1 MQKSKSNNSAI
12 FEIHFWEVLEN
23 EIMLKYPVLNAVIN
37 SPERFCEEKIMEFS
51 EISSYGLVFDKL
63 KIIYQTAEHNQ
74 TTIKIHRDSSITKP
88 LGGIAVLEETIPFN
102 IGKLKS
108 VKEAEV
114 KAKALVDL
122 I

>member
-63 KIIYQTAEHNQ
+63 KIIYQTDENNQ
-74 TTIKIHRDSSITKP
+74 TTIKIHRDSCIAKP
-88 LGGIAVLEETIPFN
+88 LGGITVLEETIPFN
-102 IGKLKS
+102 IGNLKS

-122 I
+122 V